1 MVCVCVSEAW
11 GEKERERERERERVE
26 CGAVSDCVDTYIDKA
41 GTDIVTHIVL
51 RRQNNPLITG

>member
-1 MVCVCVSEAW
+1 MR
-11 GEKERERERERERVE
+11 KRERERERERERVE